1 MDKQG
6 WRIDT
11 PVFAI
16 AAGISVVFV
25 LVGVLLQD
33 DLAAVVGDVLG
44 WVLENLGWLFVLA
57 TAGFLF
63 FVGFLAVSRYG
74 RLRLGRDVDRPEFR
88 TASWIAMMFSAGMG
102 IGLMFFGVAEP

>member
-33 DLAAVVGDVLG
+33 DLATVVGDVLS

-74 RLRLGRDVDRPEFR
+74 RLRLGRDVERPEVRAAAWVAVVFR
-88 TASWIAMMFSAGMG
+88 A
-102 IGLMFFGVAEP
+102 